1 MNLLDKTLENICNKI
16 QISKEDVEFKKF
28 EHLVTMTNQAYL
40 KIALKEFEYVKNHT
54 DKEIVSNFDFL
65 MKIYNKH
72 LREHQVMFLLLN
84 IFETAIRSKAVVE
97 LSKKYSSIDEDD
109 WLHNEDLTPNKI
121 KKPLEE
127 AIKKIN
133 QDREDKTKLDS
144 FEIFDYIMLGQ
155 LKSIYID
162 FWSDL
167 SHVFE
172 AKTKNGYHHPQ
183 IGKNKLKDML
193 DEIRKARNDNAHHKP
208 FHKTRKRRHQI
219 IEDVELLL
227 IHIGF
232 NLNDAINNID
242 PSHKIITL
250 KYKIE
255 VCDSLDSDMVCK
267 NNLNHED

>member
-144 FEIFDYIMLGQ
+144 FEIFVRSFLDNVYRFLYLYVLLYFIV
-155 LKSIYID
+155 
-162 FWSDL
+162 FCFDL
-167 SHVFE
+167 ILCVWFCVGLVNYRTTH
-172 AKTKNGYHHPQ
+172 G
-183 IGKNKLKDML
+183 
-193 DEIRKARNDNAHHKP
+193 
-208 FHKTRKRRHQI
+208 
-219 IEDVELLL
+219 
-227 IHIGF
+227 
-232 NLNDAINNID
+232 
-242 PSHKIITL
+242 
-250 KYKIE
+250 
-255 VCDSLDSDMVCK
+255 DS
-267 NNLNHED
+267 